1 MKPNIQKRLLRYLFI
16 IRTAKDITVLQ
27 DEFLFFVGVV
37 NEMQRIEYISND
49 EYERVMELATNA
61 HARRYGFLLYNR
73 KDYFLNTIK

>member
-16 IRTAKDITVLQ
+16 IRTAKDITVIQ

-37 NEMQRIEYISND
+37 NEMQRMEYISND
-49 EYERVMELATNA
+49 EYEKVMELATNA
-61 HARRYGFLLYNR
+61 HARRCGFLLYNR